1 MYAVC
6 TYASKWNKIRGS
18 QISNDFFVLKYIG
31 HLYVVAVVPAGCFQS
46 QGHQVS
52 GENHA
57 EETNQTPWVVHGRED
72 ENKAGL
78 VKVTRFVFIH
88 VLQSVIQY
96 VPLILVCTCSIC
108 ASNSSNCSSSGLTSK
123 VL

>member
-72 ENKAGL
+72 ENKSKLLGL
-78 VKVTRFVFIH
+78 FSYMYF
-88 VLQSVIQY
+88 
-96 VPLILVCTCSIC
+96 
-108 ASNSSNCSSSGLTSK
+108 K
-123 VL
+123 VLSSMSH